1 MGLRIISGELR
12 GKRLFSPKGIKIRP
26 TADRIRESI
35 FNILSS
41 RILNS
46 VVLDLFAGTGALG
59 IESLSRGASFA
70 IFMDTDKDALSVI
83 EKNVAACRLQN
94 RIKIIKADIVKNIIA
109 VNNRLPP
116 VNLVFM
122 DPPYNKNLI
131 EPALINLSASR
142 FLQKNALI
150 IIEHAPEETLPEFV
164 LEYKISDQRRY
175 GKTLVSF
182 LYYMV

>member
-1 MGLRIISGELR
+1 MGLRIISGELK

-26 TADRIRESI
+26 TADRIRENI

-41 RILNS
+41 RIINS

-59 IESLSRGASFA
+59 IEALSRGASFA

-83 EKNVAACRLQN
+83 EKNVAACRLQG
-94 RIKIIKADIVKNIIA
+94 RIKIIRADIVKNNIA
-109 VNNRLPP
+109 PNNRLPP

-131 EPALINLSASR
+131 KPALINLSSSR
-142 FLQKNALI
+142 FLQKNSLI
-150 IIEHAPEETLPEFV
+150 IIEHALEETLPGFF
-164 LEYKISDQRRY
+164 LKYKISDQRRY

-182 LYYMV
+182 LDYMV